1 MEEHGEKFYDE
12 YETGSNDNQKGLKKQ
27 SIAQRNKNMGFNER
41 QVEKL
46 KDEYEKL
53 RNMEE

>member
-1 MEEHGEKFYDE
+1 MGHH
-12 YETGSNDNQKGLKKQ
+12 DNQKGLKKQ

>member
-1 MEEHGEKFYDE
+1 MEDHGEKFYDD
-12 YETGSNDNQKGLKKQ
+12 YETGLNDNFKGLKKQ